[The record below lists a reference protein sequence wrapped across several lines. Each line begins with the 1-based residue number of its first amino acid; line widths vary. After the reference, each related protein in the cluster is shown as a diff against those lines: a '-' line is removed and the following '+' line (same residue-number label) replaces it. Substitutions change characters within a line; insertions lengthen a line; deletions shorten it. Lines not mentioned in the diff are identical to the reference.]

1 MMSRM
6 SQSDDVTPG
15 GSHILRHEPQDECGW
30 TPPPVEAGAEEIE
43 RHVTE
48 HFGEPSTV
56 LHEILSEIV
65 HLDIHVIKPRP
76 DRNCWTLFTTGM
88 SDRPMTT
95 NGPEATRF
103 AELMLSLPP
112 DWRVDLLRLTP
123 PSDDV
128 EQWYW
133 PIRWLKILARLPHE
147 YGTWLGP
154 YHTVPNGDPPEP
166 FAADT
171 RLCCWMLLPPVRVP
185 ADAREVTLADGR
197 TVRLLV
203 LHALYPEE
211 MRLKLD
217 KGSDALLSA
226 FDRADLS
233 EVLTPDRASVV

>member
-1 MMSRM
+1 M
-6 SQSDDVTPG
+6 SQSDGVTPG

-112 DWRVDLLRLTP
+112 EWRVDLLRLTP

-233 EVLTPDRASVV
+233 EVITPDRASVV